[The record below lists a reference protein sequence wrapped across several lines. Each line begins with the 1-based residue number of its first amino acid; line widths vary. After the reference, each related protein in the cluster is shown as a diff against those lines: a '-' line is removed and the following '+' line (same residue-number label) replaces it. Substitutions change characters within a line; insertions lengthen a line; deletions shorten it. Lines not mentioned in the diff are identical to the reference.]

1 MILALDAPRNVF
13 ALDEHNNP
21 TCPIWDGLKV
31 VSFQF
36 PSVEQNILAEGS
48 RYYSSRAGGPFLLM
62 SDGAALL
69 DWESPDGVQKS
80 LTDRQKVNLSHWI
93 YKHNLEN
100 RLFDELPNREVL
112 QVPGRF
118 AVWMKGHQDR
128 VLKLDKDWVEG
139 HRDRTPSVEDRMLT
153 FLRESIRD
161 WDADEE
167 ERQPTSDLRMAA
179 GGCRTAQDLEELEHY
194 AAAQGWMGV
203 PTDSG
208 VNKFTRR
215 VNLPARIHVEEK
227 TREQGRG
234 QTPRFTALEVANW
247 RQFRSVNVEFHP
259 RATVIVGTN
268 GSGKTS
274 LLNILSQQSGW
285 SPAFVGTPTADKKTG
300 DTTYLSGFTKKNKET
315 KGRRDRIGSLTY
327 VTEGGIEG
335 KANLF
340 APAEGTTFDVTSEVT
355 VSRGVPDIYIT
366 SHRPPYFYQA
376 VEQIHAKVQAGEVLF
391 KRYVANLRRFYHSR
405 QLHMVQ
411 SPSFTLKEA
420 LISLATFG
428 YGNPAVQANQEARE
442 TFEGFSDTLKK
453 ILPSNLKFHGLA
465 IRMPEVVL
473 ETGTG
478 NFALDAAS
486 GGLAALMDIAWQ
498 IYMKSRLAKAETFT
512 VLIDEPENHLH
523 PSLQRALLPGLVEAF
538 PQAQFIVATHNPFV
552 VTSVPDS
559 HVVVLD
565 FVDGRVESKQLAD
578 VDRSASANQVL
589 VDVLG
594 VPFPAPLWVERKLN
608 DIVESVQDKEL
619 TTEIL
624 TGLRSDLNAVGLGS
638 MFPDVIDRVLP
649 ADNGADEGRAK

>member
-13 ALDEHNNP
+13 APDVHNNP
-21 TCPIWDGLKV
+21 ICPIWDGLKI
-31 VSFQF
+31 VSIRF
-36 PSVEQNILAEGS
+36 PSVEQNILAKGS

-62 SDGAALL
+62 PDGAVLL
-69 DWESPDGVQKS
+69 DRESPN
-80 LTDRQKVNLSHWI
+80 DRQKVNLSYWI

-100 RLFDELPNREVL
+100 RLFDELPNPEVL
-112 QVPGRF
+112 QRPERF
-118 AVWMKGHQDR
+118 AVWLKDHQDR
-128 VLKLDKDWVEG
+128 VLKLDKAWVEG
-139 HRDRTPSVEDRMLT
+139 HRDRTPSAEDRMLT

-194 AAAQGWMGV
+194 AAARGWMGV

-227 TREQGRG
+227 SREQGRG
-234 QTPRFTALEVANW
+234 QTPRFTALEVTNW

-259 RATVIVGTN
+259 RATIIVGTN

-285 SPAFVGTPTADKKTG
+285 SPAFVGTPTADEKTG
-300 DTTYLSGFTKKNKET
+300 DTTDLSGFTKKNTET
-315 KGRRDRIGSLTY
+315 RGRRDRIGSLTY

-340 APAEGTTFDVTSEVT
+340 VPAEGITFDVTSEVT
-355 VSRGVPDIYIT
+355 VRRGVPDIYIT

-391 KRYVANLRRFYHSR
+391 NRYVANLRGFYHSQ
-405 QLHMVQ
+405 QLHTAQ

-442 TFEGFSDTLKK
+442 TFEGFSDTLEK
-453 ILPSNLKFHGLA
+453 ILPSNLEFRGLA

-473 ETGTG
+473 ETGIG

-486 GGLAALMDIAWQ
+486 GGMAALMDIAWQ
-498 IYMKSRLAKAETFT
+498 IYMKSRLAKMFT

-523 PSLQRALLPGLVEAF
+523 PSLQRTLLPGLVEAF
-538 PQAQFIVATHNPFV
+538 PQVQFIVATHNPFV

-565 FVDGRVESKQLAD
+565 FVDGRVESTQLKGEA
-578 VDRSASANQVL
+578 VDRSATVNQVL
-589 VDVLG
+589 ADVLG
-594 VPFPAPLWVERKLN
+594 VPFPAPLWVELELN
-608 DIVESVQDKEL
+608 RIVESVQGKEL
-619 TTEIL
+619 TAEVL
-624 TGLRSDLNAVGLGS
+624 AGLRSELNAVGMGS
-638 MFPDVIDRVLP
+638 LFPEVIDRVLP
-649 ADNGADEGRAK
+649 TDNGAGEGRAE